1 MCRPSGCDILLCND
15 NEVRRARTW
24 EGCGT
29 CSAIMVAKSG
39 TVVNARRLAADNEEC
54 AVQQAK
60 AMVGGDTVEL
70 WDGLRFIERFSPV
83 D

>member
-1 MCRPSGCDILLCND
+1 MSGLTQLDLSGSG
-15 NEVRRARTW
+15 ARQSTIYR
-24 EGCGT
+24 
-29 CSAIMVAKSG
+29 AIMVAKSG